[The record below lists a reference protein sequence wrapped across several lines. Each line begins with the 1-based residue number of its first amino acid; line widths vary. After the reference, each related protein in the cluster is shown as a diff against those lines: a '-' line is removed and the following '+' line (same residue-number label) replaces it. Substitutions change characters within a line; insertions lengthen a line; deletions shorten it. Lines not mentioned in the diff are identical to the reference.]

1 MFGYKLIKE
10 DEIENLKS
18 QLADAN
24 EDVVAQA
31 KKIAELNNKIK
42 EYEKTIANLT
52 KHENVKSE
60 KKVESKE
67 EKPVKKVRRKYTK
80 KNNKKEE

>member
-10 DEIENLKS
+10 DEIENLKR

-42 EYEKTIANLT
+42 EYEKTIANST

-80 KNNKKEE
+80 KNTKKED

>member
-1 MFGYKLIKE
+1 MFGYRLIKNE
-10 DEIENLKS
+10 EIENLKM

-24 EDVVAQA
+24 EDVTAQA

-42 EYEKTIANLT
+42 EYEKTITNLT

-60 KKVESKE
+60 NKIESKE

-80 KNNKKEE
+80 KNNKKED

>member
-10 DEIENLKS
+10 DEIENLKR

-52 KHENVKSE
+52 KHENVKI
-60 KKVESKE
+60 ESKE
-67 EKPVKKVRRKYTK
+67 EKPVKKVRRNRSK
-80 KNNKKEE
+80 KTTKKEE